1 MESDSI
7 HEVFLDYFDE
17 VKMLLQKLHNLKL
30 NPNTFYMELGLIGE
44 LGVCKFL
51 EKHEIEFNHKTE
63 TSSQELLEDILA
75 FDIRGTPV
83 RIDVKTTYIRPH
95 MSPRILGIEQFQN
108 IQKHSNIIIWCHFS
122 ELNQM
127 LTIDSWTKT
136 DELGESR
143 IKEVA
148 APPDLVLTNDD
159 SVVQPFTETRFVYE
173 VPSFLMREIDDLI
186 YLFNGEMPRGLGC
199 L

>member
-1 MESDSI
+1 MMNELKI
-7 HEVFLDYFDE
+7 NFD
-17 VKMLLQKLHNLKL
+17 
-30 NPNTFYMELGLIGE
+30 
-44 LGVCKFL
+44 
-51 EKHEIEFNHKTE
+51 HKTQ
-63 TSSQELLEDILA
+63 TSPQALLEDIIA
-75 FDIRGTPV
+75 FDTSGTPI
-83 RIDVKTTYIRPH
+83 RIDVKTTFIRPH
-95 MSPRILGIEQFQN
+95 MSPRILGIEQFQS

-136 DELGESR
+136 DELVESR

-159 SVVQPFTETRFVYE
+159 SVEQSFSETQFVYE

-186 YLFNGEMPRGLGC
+186 YLLNGEIPRQ
-199 L
+199 